1 MSPDTVLINTPNFN
15 FCLSSS
21 KTQVH
26 QFKKDIP
33 KSSIQYS
40 IMTAKKK
47 NQLSMQGSNM
57 HSKTQVLTHHYQ
69 RFSSAQYLIQM
80 QVQVQHK

>member
-40 IMTAKKK
+40 IMTAKK
-47 NQLSMQGSNM
+47 NQLSHARIKYALKDSSFDTPLSKIFERTILDSNA
-57 HSKTQVLTHHYQ
+57 
-69 RFSSAQYLIQM
+69 SSSST
-80 QVQVQHK
+80 